1 MNYQLSD
8 ENEVKKSGKLI
19 EYNLETERLSLLPLE
34 PKQIELSID
43 DYRKMQRD
51 LGLMATN
58 MILDEEMKHAMK
70 VRLKKVL
77 EDVEKFLW
85 LTNWAIINL

>member
-8 ENEVKKSGKLI
+8 ENEVKESEKLTK
-19 EYNLETERLSLLPLE
+19 YNLETERLILLPLE

-70 VRLKKVL
+70 VRLKKR
-77 EDVEKFLW
+77 KK
-85 LTNWAIINL
+85 NLKKVN